1 MCRRDVHEMVVATA
15 VVAVFLLAAIRPIA
29 AQTAAPGKVTASKA
43 ATPGEWPAYKA
54 PLTTDGKP
62 NLNGIWQAFVTA
74 DIDVLD
80 HDAQPG
86 PHSEVMGA
94 YGAWPGG
101 QGIVEGGE
109 IPYKPEALARKKAN
123 ADNRMVI
130 HITPDE
136 ERHATGDPELKCYRP
151 GIPRANYMPF
161 PFQIIQ
167 GADNIMVVYEFAHAL
182 RTIYMKENEKEAP
195 KDAPT
200 DYWMGWSHGHW
211 EGDTLVVNST
221 GFVPWTWFDRA
232 GDYHSDAL
240 HVVERYTLV
249 SPYHIMYEASIEDP
263 HVFTRPWKMSF
274 PLYRRMEK
282 NIQLVDFNC
291 VPFVEDMLYSPYYK
305 KVPSK

>member
-1 MCRRDVHEMVVATA
+1 MCRRDVHEIVVATA
-15 VVAVFLLAAIRPIA
+15 VVAVFLLAAVGPIA

-62 NLNGIWQAFVTA
+62 NLNGIWQALVTA

-109 IPYKPEALARKKAN
+109 IPYKPEALAMKKAN
-123 ADNRMVI
+123 AGNRMVI

-249 SPYHIMYEASIEDP
+249 SPYHIMYEATIEDP